1 MAETLRLAFGVLGD
15 IVSLLRYLVP
25 VFTFRRIIMNRSIEE
40 FSCFPYVATLFG
52 CLAYGWY
59 GFPVV
64 SIGWE
69 NLPLALINSTGALIQ
84 IIFILIYFWLAPA
97 KKKKRVSLMLFPVIV
112 VSCVTA
118 LVSTLA
124 LHDHQSRK
132 VLVGSV
138 GVVSTV
144 IMQASPLVVVKRVI
158 QTKSVEFMPFNL
170 SLLMFISSVLWGT
183 YGLLGA
189 DFFVAGPN
197 LFSMPIGFFQL
208 VLFCMYGEKK
218 QIPEEPEGL
227 DIEKEDGLTARLI

>member
-1 MAETLRLAFGVLGD
+1 MAETLRLAVGVLGD

-25 VFTFRRIIMNRSIEE
+25 VFTFRRIIMNRSVEE
-40 FSCFPYVATLFG
+40 FSCFPYVATLLG

-64 SIGWE
+64 SIGWQ

-84 IIFILIYFWLAPA
+84 IIFILIYFWFAPA

-144 IMQASPLVVVKRVI
+144 IMQASPLVVVKYPPPLDIFHLWGNFWRFSHRRVRRDPPPHGDI
-158 QTKSVEFMPFNL
+158 LLGLGDRAHHVIVAKVQNFTKSPTPL
-170 SLLMFISSVLWGT
+170 
-183 YGLLGA
+183 
-189 DFFVAGPN
+189 
-197 LFSMPIGFFQL
+197 
-208 VLFCMYGEKK
+208 C
-218 QIPEEPEGL
+218 
-227 DIEKEDGLTARLI
+227 